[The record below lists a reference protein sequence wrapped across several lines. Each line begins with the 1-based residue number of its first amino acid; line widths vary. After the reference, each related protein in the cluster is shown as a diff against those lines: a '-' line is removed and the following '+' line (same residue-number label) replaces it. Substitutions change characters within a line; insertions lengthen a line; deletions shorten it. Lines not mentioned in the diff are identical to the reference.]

1 MSRLLTLY
9 AGVEREPSPS
19 LLDAGCTLQ
28 EGHAIVPWHAMSD
41 ISYQVRATRPLASG
55 PMPSEAGQPYLLVL
69 EGESSWRY
77 PLPASGVVLVGR
89 DAEADLR
96 LRDDSISRRHARLI
110 LNGNEIRIVDL
121 DSANGTLVNGRR
133 VSNSHPLVSGDVATL
148 GSVVLVLRTH
158 ARPTQARRTL
168 ELEAFLVRLRE
179 EVERALRYGRPLTVL
194 ALALP
199 EPQPRHQALDEACA
213 KELGPA
219 EAAAWLDASHLVVML
234 PESSVEPGEVG
245 LGEQA
250 EALSAAAPGARLG
263 YAVCPTDGCDAET
276 LLAAAR
282 AATAVATPGQARAAE
297 DSATR
302 LTLGERSMLVADP
315 AMLQLYALIRRLA
328 ASDLPVLV
336 SGETGVGKENAAFAV
351 HHWSRRTEGPFI
363 TLNCAAMPEGL
374 VESELFGHEKGAFTG
389 AAAAKAGI
397 LESANGGTVFLDEVG
412 ELPLAVQ
419 AKFLRALESKRITR
433 VGDVRERPIDIRLVA
448 ATHRD
453 LELEVKEGRFRQDL
467 YFRLSAAT
475 VVLPPL
481 RERPREIPLLARS
494 FLAQAC
500 KALGRRE
507 MTMAA
512 DTLQVLSRYGW
523 PGNVRELRNLMDYAA
538 AAVPEDVLEPHH
550 LPARVTGSAS
560 KEESEPSASP
570 APEALP
576 AAGAPRSFQ
585 PLAEEIREL
594 ERRRMEEALQAADGV
609 QSRAAA
615 LIGMPIRTFSFKLK
629 QLGISARAVRRG
641 PGG

>member
-1 MSRLLTLY
+1 
-9 AGVEREPSPS
+9 
-19 LLDAGCTLQ
+19 
-28 EGHAIVPWHAMSD
+28 
-41 ISYQVRATRPLASG
+41 
-55 PMPSEAGQPYLLVL
+55 MPSEGGQPYLLVL
-69 EGESSWRY
+69 EGESSRRY
-77 PLPASGVVLVGR
+77 PLPASGMVLVGR
-89 DAEADLR
+89 DSEADLR

-110 LNGNEIRIVDL
+110 LNGHEVRIVDL

-133 VSNSHPLVSGDVATL
+133 VSGSHPLVSGDVATL

-158 ARPTQARRTL
+158 ARAAQARRTL
-168 ELEAFLVRLRE
+168 ELETFLARLRE

-199 EPQPRHQALDEACA
+199 EPQPRHEALDEACA

-219 EAAAWLDASHLVVML
+219 EAAAWLDASNLVVML
-234 PESSVEPGEVG
+234 PESSVEPGEAG
-245 LGEQA
+245 MGEQA
-250 EALSAAAPGARLG
+250 EALAAAAPGARLG

-276 LLAAAR
+276 LMAAAR
-282 AATAVATPGQARAAE
+282 AATAEATPGQARAAE

-302 LTLGERSMLVADP
+302 LILGDRSMLVADP

-328 ASDLPVLV
+328 ASELPVLV
-336 SGETGVGKENAAFAV
+336 SGETGSGKENAAFAV
-351 HHWSRRTEGPFI
+351 HHWSRRSSGPFI

-389 AAAAKAGI
+389 AATAKVGI

-500 KALGRRE
+500 KSLGRRE
-507 MTMAA
+507 MTIAA
-512 DTLQVLSRYGW
+512 DTLQVLARYGW
-523 PGNVRELRNLMDYAA
+523 PGNVRELRNLMDYVS
-538 AAVPEDVLEPHH
+538 AAVAEDVLEPHH
-550 LPARVTGSAS
+550 LPARVTGTGS
-560 KEESEPSASP
+560 KEEPEPSTSTAAQ
-570 APEALP
+570 APP

-585 PLAEEIREL
+585 PLADEIREL

-629 QLGISARAVRRG
+629 QLGISARAGRRG

>member
-1 MSRLLTLY
+1 MSARLIMSV
-9 AGVEREPSPS
+9 GVQWDACCAVREERE
-19 LLDAGCTLQ
+19 
-28 EGHAIVPWHAMSD
+28 IVPRHAMSD
-41 ISYQVRATRPLASG
+41 TFSSARATRQLVSG
-55 PMPSEAGQPYLLVL
+55 PLPSEGGQPYLLVL

-77 PLPASGVVLVGR
+77 GLPASGVVLVGR

-96 LRDDSISRRHARLI
+96 LGDDSISRRHARLI
-110 LNGNEIRIVDL
+110 LNGGELRIVDL

-133 VSNSHPLVSGDVATL
+133 VEGACPLTSGDVVTL
-148 GSVVLVLRTH
+148 GAVVLVLRIQ
-158 ARPTQARRTL
+158 ARAAPARRTL
-168 ELEAFLVRLRE
+168 EVEPFLERLRE
-179 EVERALRYGRPLTVL
+179 EVERSLRYGRPLTL
-194 ALALP
+194 LTLELP
-199 EPQPRHQALDEACA
+199 EPQPRRDALDAACA
-213 KELGPA
+213 AELGPA
-219 EAAAWLDASHLVVML
+219 EAAAWLDGSHLGVLL
-234 PESSVEPGEVG
+234 PEASVEPGEAG

-250 EALSAAAPGARLG
+250 EALMAAAPGARLG
-263 YAVCPTDGCDAET
+263 YAVCPTDGCDADT
-276 LLAAAR
+276 LVAAAR
-282 AATAVATPGQARAAE
+282 AAASAAVPGVARAAS
-297 DSATR
+297 DSATT
-302 LTLGERSMLVADP
+302 LSLGERSMLVADP

-328 ASDLPVLV
+328 ASELPVLIT
-336 SGETGVGKENAAFAV
+336 GETGVGKENAAFAV
-351 HHWSRRTEGPFI
+351 HHGSRRASGPFV

-389 AAAAKAGI
+389 AGTAKVGI

-412 ELPLAVQ
+412 ELPPAVQ

-453 LELEVKEGRFRQDL
+453 LEAEVKAGRFRQDL

-481 RERPREIPLLARS
+481 RERPREVPLLARS

-500 KALGRRE
+500 KALGRRP
-507 MTMAA
+507 MVLAA
-512 DTLQVLSRYGW
+512 DTLRALARYSW

-538 AAVPEDVLEPHH
+538 AAVPDDVLEPHH
-550 LPARVTGSAS
+550 LPARVLGTAS
-560 KEESEPSASP
+560 EAAEPSSP
-570 APEALP
+570 APAESPPP
-576 AAGAPRSFQ
+576 AASAPRTFQ

-594 ERRRMEEALQAADGV
+594 ERRRMEEALQAAEGV

-629 QLGISARAVRRG
+629 QLGISARASRKG